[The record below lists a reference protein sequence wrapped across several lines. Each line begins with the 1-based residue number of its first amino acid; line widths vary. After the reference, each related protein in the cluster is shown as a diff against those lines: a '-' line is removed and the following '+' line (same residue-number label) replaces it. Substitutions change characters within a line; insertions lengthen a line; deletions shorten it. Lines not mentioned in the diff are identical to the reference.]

1 MDYTRQSLGEDEEL
15 VHIGRF
21 HWTYTLG
28 AILNIVFSFALAAG
42 IIIGSI
48 MVQPYLPP
56 FLRTKIPVDGDW
68 LDQVRNLSAAI
79 KILAFMVLTLGI
91 LRYAQLMII
100 KITTEIVVTNKRLIY
115 KRGLVARYVGEM
127 NVDRIE
133 GINVLQGFWG
143 RIFNFGR
150 LMVRGMGVG
159 EVLLPPIEDPI
170 KFRRAIEKA
179 RTV

>member
-1 MDYTRQSLGEDEEL
+1 MDYIRQSLGDDEEL
-15 VHIGRF
+15 VYVAQF
-21 HWTYTLG
+21 HWMYNAS
-28 AILNIVFSFALAAG
+28 AIFNIVFGVGLAAG
-42 IIIGSI
+42 IIWGVIYAEP
-48 MVQPYLPP
+48 MLPS
-56 FLRTKIPVDGDW
+56 FLRFDVPPDASLIDKIRAVHPT
-68 LDQVRNLSAAI
+68 I
-79 KILAFMVLTLGI
+79 KILAFLVLLMG
-91 LRYAQLMII
+91 LFRYAHMMVVRA
-100 KITTEIVVTNKRLIY
+100 TTEIAITNKRLVY

-127 NVDRIE
+127 NIDRIE

-159 EVLLPPIEDPI
+159 EVILPPIADPI